1 MPSIAFLHKGE
12 QEVANIKKYLGEKNM
27 SEKESLVIASK
38 VKAYVKEKGC
48 MMSSDALDSISDE
61 IRKMIDRAVTR
72 TKDNKRSTLKPY
84 DL

>member
-1 MPSIAFLHKGE
+1 
-12 QEVANIKKYLGEKNM
+12 M

-48 MMSSDALDSISDE
+48 MMSSDAIDAISDKVRE
-61 IRKMIDRAVTR
+61 FLDQGTAR
-72 TKDNKRSTLKPY
+72 TKENKRSTLKPH